1 MVCVGW
7 TLAMST
13 NFGLVHALYGRL
25 LGTLA
30 SAAYVA
36 LSHTLWAVT
45 IAWILIACTSG
56 HGGNIRYSI
65 KKNCIQKIK
74 LVKKK

>member
-7 TLAMST
+7 TLSMST

-56 HGGNIRYSI
+56 HGGNVMKQIEV
-65 KKNCIQKIK
+65 
-74 LVKKK
+74 LD